1 MQRNAKNNLFDIA
14 KIHLGRFLG
23 LADSVIRGAIPQ
35 ENYQVFLG
43 LHLGLV
49 VLESDD
55 EVTQEILGITKHPA
69 QLRCNL
75 LLLVCLRHFVTAID
89 HRSHLFSNVSH
100 PLTLS
105 HRSLTSLTLSHWVSR
120 GF

>member
-1 MQRNAKNNLFDIA
+1 M
-14 KIHLGRFLG
+14 
-23 LADSVIRGAIPQ
+23 IRGAIPQ

-55 EVTQEILGITKHPA
+55 EVTQEILGMTQPPA

-75 LLLVCLRHFVTAID
+75 FTSRVVATCLRLDFVA
-89 HRSHLFSNVSH
+89 SCCC
-100 PLTLS
+100 
-105 HRSLTSLTLSHWVSR
+105 
-120 GF
+120 

>member
-43 LHLGLV
+43 LHLGFV
-49 VLESDD
+49 VSKSDD
-55 EVTQEILGITKHPA
+55 EVTQEILGMTQP
-69 QLRCNL
+69 LRNF
-75 LLLVCLRHFVTAID
+75 VATCLRLDFVATCL
-89 HRSHLFSNVSH
+89 HL
-100 PLTLS
+100 
-105 HRSLTSLTLSHWVSR
+105 
-120 GF
+120 G